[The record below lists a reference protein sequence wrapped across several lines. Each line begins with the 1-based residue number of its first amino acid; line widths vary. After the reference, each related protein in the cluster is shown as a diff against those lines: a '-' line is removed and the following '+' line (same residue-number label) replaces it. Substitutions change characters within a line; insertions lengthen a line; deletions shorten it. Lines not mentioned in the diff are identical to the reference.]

1 MTDIAP
7 LVTVVIATNR
17 GGAFLREAVDSV
29 RAQTYAAVEL
39 IVVDDGSPEPFEI
52 ADAAARVPGARV
64 VRQAAAGPSVA
75 RNLGARLASGS
86 YLAFLD
92 DDDRWHPQRIA
103 AAVGRLEADATAV
116 LAYCAMRTVDAEG
129 RVLVEADQ
137 RAVTDRL
144 EVARRATG
152 ILLPNVLVRAEA
164 FALVGGFHS
173 RIRFAEDLDLVL
185 RLAESGPFAF
195 EPAVLVDYRA
205 HAANSTRRHRALAR
219 GIDAVLRLHRWA
231 ADERGDAALVAALDE
246 SIRKNDRFAW
256 WSAGR
261 AARAAMTDR
270 RPGIATAELWWATR
284 AAPRGLIDGVA
295 RRLTRPRGRGHARDS
310 GGGTS

>member
-7 LVTVVIATNR
+7 LVSVVIATNR
-17 GGAFLREAVDSV
+17 GGGFLREAVDSV
-29 RAQTYAAVEL
+29 RTQTYSSVEL
-39 IVVDDGSPEPFEI
+39 ILVDDGSPQPREI
-52 ADAAARVPGARV
+52 ASAAALVPGARV

-75 RNLGARLASGS
+75 RNRGARLATGR
-86 YLAFLD
+86 YLSFLD

-103 AAVGRLEADATAV
+103 AAVARLEADSAAV
-116 LAYCAMRTVDAEG
+116 LAYCAMRTVDAAG

-137 RAVTDRL
+137 RAVADRL

-152 ILLPNVLVRAEA
+152 ILLPNILVRAEA

-205 HAANSTRRHRALAR
+205 HDANSTRRHRALAR
-219 GIDAVLRLHRWA
+219 GIDEVLRLHRWA
-231 ADERGDAALVAALDE
+231 ADERGDALLVAALDE

-261 AARAAMTDR
+261 AARVALANG
-270 RPGIATAELWWATR
+270 RPGVATAELWWAMR
-284 AAPRGLIDGVA
+284 AAPRGLVDGTA
-295 RRLTRPRGRGHARDS
+295 RRLTRPRDHAHASS
-310 GGGTS
+310 GGMS